1 MGGIQRITFNPDN
14 LYDPIIVDVAN
25 LQPTRFRKYLMM
37 NNKQHWKLIVRYV
50 AGECSE
56 REAAEV
62 RALIAIDEQKG
73 KLYDEVRELWE
84 LSQSGI
90 ARENAEGAWQNLNQR
105 IQRNP
110 EVISLADA
118 RAAYRRSRGRGGL
131 RRTVSIAAVL
141 AIVVVSAIV
150 AVQLTPDELINVR
163 NADYEVYTARRG
175 EHTSVPLPD
184 GSVVLL
190 NADSRLTV
198 PSTFGSET
206 RDVYLEGQAYFE
218 VESSAGLPFTV
229 QTELANVRVMGTTFD
244 VDAYPEMDQMQV
256 VVASGEVRVQSNREK
271 EDRALVLKPRDIG
284 LVLGTGE
291 QIVRRDVDVR
301 RFFAW
306 KEGRLHFENA
316 DFEDVARS
324 LERWYDLEIDLTQKS
339 HKPDGLTASFRDEP
353 VDEVLGVVSM
363 ALNLNYERH
372 GRRVLF
378 YPASRSKTTTRIPSD
393 T

>member
-1 MGGIQRITFNPDN
+1 
-14 LYDPIIVDVAN
+14 
-25 LQPTRFRKYLMM
+25 M
-37 NNKQHWKLIVRYV
+37 NNKQHWELIVRYV

-73 KLYDEVRELWE
+73 KLYDEVRQLWE
-84 LSQSGI
+84 LSESGI
-90 ARENAEGAWQNLNQR
+90 ARENADGAWQNLNQR

-118 RAAYRRSRGRGGL
+118 RAAYRQSRGRRSL

-141 AIVVVSAIV
+141 AIVVVSAII
-150 AVQLTPDELINVR
+150 AVQLTPDKLINVR
-163 NADYEVYTARRG
+163 NADYEVYTAKRG

-184 GSVVLL
+184 GSTVLL

-198 PSTFGSET
+198 PSTFGSEA

-218 VESSAGLPFTV
+218 VESSTGHPFTV
-229 QTELANVRVMGTTFD
+229 QTELANVRVTGTSFD
-244 VDAYPEMDQMQV
+244 VDAYPEMGQMQV

-271 EDRALVLKPRDIG
+271 EDNAIVLKPRDIG

-291 QIVRRDVDVR
+291 QIVRRDVDVQ

-339 HKPDGLTASFRDEP
+339 HEPDGLTASFRDEP

-372 GRRVLF
+372 GRRVVF